1 MPKNNDVI
9 EVIKLLIAFG
19 ADINL
24 PNENQ
29 NNETPLDVARRCNH
43 QSARSLL
50 SDLRAFSSTSEA
62 FVRYRFERLSSFPED
77 SELPEKYD
85 NVDFSAAG
93 AESVVP
99 HDIPDVFKAQF
110 EHYKSELTRH
120 SISRAHVED
129 PGALMMQQFEID
141 RFEKTRGELPPELQ
155 GKGGSRIL
163 FLDGG
168 GIRGL
173 VLIEVLMKLQQLTG
187 TSVVKM
193 FDWIVGTSTGGI
205 LALALVYAKKSLEDV
220 RRLYFKLKEQVFQG
234 KGLISHYLGFCDS
247 QRLEELLIETFGRE
261 MKMTDRTHPK
271 VLISTVDKRKNPT
284 KLRFFNNCFFSNDNF
299 DHPADDTP
307 VWKVARYTSAAP
319 TYFTECDEYVDG
331 GLMANNPSYEGL
343 KVIRDFYPN
352 LHVALVVSIGTGK
365 FEEQEIKEADII
377 TCVNAFRIIEAVSG
391 FKKLFESTLQAIAT
405 DSPNEAT
412 GFTCRQ
418 LHIPYFRFNPS
429 LAEKIDL
436 NEVKT
441 EKLVRLILDT
451 KCYCNEMGVR
461 DELGHVVQL
470 LHAAVKANQ
479 SQVMYRASVGSAGS
493 ASGCE
498 K

>member
-1 MPKNNDVI
+1 M
-9 EVIKLLIAFG
+9 IKLLIAFG

-77 SELPEKYD
+77 SELPEKYND
-85 NVDFSAAG
+85 VDFSAAG

-205 LALALVYAKKSLEDV
+205 LALALVYG
-220 RRLYFKLKEQVFQG
+220 KL
-234 KGLISHYLGFCDS
+234 L
-247 QRLEELLIETFGRE
+247 
-261 MKMTDRTHPK
+261 
-271 VLISTVDKRKNPT
+271 
-284 KLRFFNNCFFSNDNF
+284 NDG
-299 DHPADDTP
+299 
-307 VWKVARYTSAAP
+307 
-319 TYFTECDEYVDG
+319 E
-331 GLMANNPSYEGL
+331 
-343 KVIRDFYPN
+343 
-352 LHVALVVSIGTGK
+352 
-365 FEEQEIKEADII
+365 
-377 TCVNAFRIIEAVSG
+377 
-391 FKKLFESTLQAIAT
+391 
-405 DSPNEAT
+405 
-412 GFTCRQ
+412 
-418 LHIPYFRFNPS
+418 
-429 LAEKIDL
+429 
-436 NEVKT
+436 
-441 EKLVRLILDT
+441 
-451 KCYCNEMGVR
+451 
-461 DELGHVVQL
+461 
-470 LHAAVKANQ
+470 
-479 SQVMYRASVGSAGS
+479 
-493 ASGCE
+493 
-498 K
+498 